1 MNSWLKTDSTSILLF
16 NMVRALECF
25 NSSLLPFSC
34 HVITFHYL
42 IISFLNFPPKL
53 VFIIITICAIVLCF
67 SYPIILILNFI
78 AIKYPGLLI
87 ICFLCQIICSYSK
100 HSLYHYFSFWAIFS
114 LYLTLLWMSPQT
126 ELISKKCTK
135 LLFLIWAKINLGIAF
150 FKSQWMFENTS

>member
-1 MNSWLKTDSTSILLF
+1 MNSWLKTDSTSILLL
-16 NMVRALECF
+16 NMVKALECF

-87 ICFLCQIICSYSK
+87 ICFLCQIICSYSE
-100 HSLYHYFSFWAIFS
+100 HCLYHYFSFWAIFS
-114 LYLTLLWMSPQT
+114 YHHFVLNTFMNEPSNRTYIEEMHKVSISYLGQNKSRN
-126 ELISKKCTK
+126 C
-135 LLFLIWAKINLGIAF
+135 F
-150 FKSQWMFENTS
+150 F